1 MKNFYEE
8 KIFQNPTSAI
18 LMSALEKQ
26 TGELWLDKEKCPKTA
41 MLFTDSTCYIDGE
54 SMGMKGIQKICEWM
68 NKHNKAS
75 YQLVLQENA
84 LQESMDK
91 KLNAVMTS
99 TKYLFQKTER
109 HLMEINLRA
118 LDTEKLAEFAKEISE
133 ESDIYNDE
141 LNREAVK
148 EFENEFLYSENK

>member
-1 MKNFYEE
+1 
-8 KIFQNPTSAI
+8 
-18 LMSALEKQ
+18 
-26 TGELWLDKEKCPKTA
+26 